1 MLDIQDFLD
10 SFFILRDNLKPII
23 SVLFYAKYNSIP
35 YAKKFQRN
43 KQKEY
48 FQLPRTE
55 HTRRSSSVSPP
66 HTYNP
71 GCPAGPILLLGWFK
85 FTGFKFYNIIW
96 GMPQSYW
103 YSLFGIYYSLIAVVF
118 LCWWKINR
126 SELAPKNYNSSC
138 NMLTLFFCFYFWS
151 YWNPGSCYW
160 KYFCCG
166 KYFIFLFL
174 VPKRTS
180 NIQIPFCNSN
190 SHLKLRAPNLAFE
203 IKPTN

>member
-1 MLDIQDFLD
+1 MQNI
-10 SFFILRDNLKPII
+10 ILFHMQK
-23 SVLFYAKYNSIP
+23 NSKETN
-35 YAKKFQRN
+35 KKSTSN
-43 KQKEY
+43 CLE
-48 FQLPRTE
+48 LN
-55 HTRRSSSVSPP
+55 TRRSSSLSPP

-138 NMLTLFFCFYFWS
+138 DMLTFFFVFTFEATEILGLAIENTFVVENILFFYS
-151 YWNPGSCYW
+151 
-160 KYFCCG
+160 
-166 KYFIFLFL
+166 
-174 VPKRTS
+174 
-180 NIQIPFCNSN
+180 
-190 SHLKLRAPNLAFE
+190 
-203 IKPTN
+203 